1 MISPVGCNT
10 GNLVQLVSA
19 RDSRN
24 PAVGGAEDGGGRV
37 ELGVGHHAEWDSLSQ
52 NRSWELDAT

>member
-10 GNLVQLVSA
+10 GNLVLLVSA

-24 PAVGGAEDGGGRV
+24 LAVGGAEDGGRA
-37 ELGVGHHAEWDSLSQ
+37 ELGVGHHAEWDFLSQ
-52 NRSWELDAT
+52 NRSWELGAT

>member
-19 RDSRN
+19 GDSRN
-24 PAVGGAEDGGGRV
+24 PAVGGAEDGGRA

-52 NRSWELDAT
+52 NRSLELDAT